1 MPFGFCNA
9 WATFE
14 RLMETAQAGLNWE
27 ICLIYLAE
35 IIVIGKTLEEMVENL
50 SNVFG
55 RLAEAEVKSQELFF
69 VL

>member
-1 MPFGFCNA
+1 MQFGLCNA

-35 IIVIGKTLEEMVENL
+35 IIVIGKTFEEMVENL

-55 RLAEAEVKSQELFF
+55 RLAEAEVESQELFF